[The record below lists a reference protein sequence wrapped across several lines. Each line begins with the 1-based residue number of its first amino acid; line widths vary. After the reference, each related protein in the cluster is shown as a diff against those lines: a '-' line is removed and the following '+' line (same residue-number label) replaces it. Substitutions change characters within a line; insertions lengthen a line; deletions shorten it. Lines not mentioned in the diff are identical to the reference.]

1 MDNGK
6 KMVKKDKQLVNWLD
20 TGSSSI
26 GEIIAHMFYEG
37 KGIGDWGLGIGRWTV
52 VGPDPRAVGA

>member
-20 TGSSSI
+20 TGSSCFK
-26 GEIIAHMFYEG
+26 EIIAHMFYED
-37 KGIGDWGLGIGRWTV
+37 KGIGDRSLE
-52 VGPDPRAVGA
+52 DQRAG